1 MFSTQQLRFR
11 RQLVALSTSGFFLFS
26 APISNAQKP
35 VSVFVTVAGETA
47 EGISKAKE
55 KELADTVED
64 LRKEI
69 EKRANIILA
78 EDIDSAD
85 VVVKILDRRID
96 VAQHRQDYGAG
107 HIQPQYQS
115 RHLILYRMQVGA
127 FHQDAEN
134 YIAGS
139 FVTWKRVAKDVSKR
153 VERFAMDNR
162 ERVLLSRPEKS

>member
-1 MFSTQQLRFR
+1 MIAVHQMRFR
-11 RQLVALSTSGFFLFS
+11 RQLVALATSGFFLFS

-69 EKRANIILA
+69 EKRVNIILA
-78 EDIDSAD
+78 EDINAAD
-85 VVVKILDRRID
+85 IVVKILDRRID
-96 VAQHRQDYGAG
+96 VAQQSQDFGAG

-115 RHLILYRMQVGA
+115 RHLILYRMEVGE
-127 FHQDAEN
+127 FHQEAE
-134 YIAGS
+134 YFIAGS

-153 VERFAMDNR
+153 IERWAR
-162 ERVLLSRPEKS
+162 EHREQVLQTRSEKH

>member
-11 RQLVALSTSGFFLFS
+11 RQLVALATSGFFLFS

-47 EGISKAKE
+47 EGISEAKE
-55 KELADTVED
+55 KELADTVVD

-78 EDIDSAD
+78 EDINAAD
-85 VVVKILDRRID
+85 IVVKILDRRID
-96 VAQHRQDYGAG
+96 IAQQRQDYGAG

-115 RHLILYRMQVGA
+115 RHLILYRMQVGE
-127 FHQDAEN
+127 FHQDAEY

-153 VERFAMDNR
+153 VERWASENR
-162 ERVLLSRPEKS
+162 EQVLQTRFEKS